1 MTFEVHSLTEA
12 NLPDFVGDRRIPDD
26 ATVTLMDQTKARE
39 LAGQL
44 SAAAD
49 GGEIV
54 ALVVRKTPS

>member
-1 MTFEVHSLTEA
+1 MTIEVHSLTEA
-12 NLPDFVGDRRIPDD
+12 NMTDFVEDNRIPDD
-26 ATVTLMDQTKARE
+26 AIVSLMDQTKARE